1 MSIGKCTRFQR
12 TASALYNN
20 ISLLNK
26 IHEALSIWP
35 NDWPSR
41 LFTRRPGCIFVV
53 RCHVEAVDLIHCQA
67 QCFGDPFT
75 IFRICLIAV
84 SDMTDLDE
92 LFGST
97 DLGGRVIEQ
106 LLLFAIRFD
115 NAEEVSRLGEVILI
129 IISEVIGVSSSLKF
143 QRWLFGLG
151 LLLPLTIA
159 VGQEQPE
166 AKEPPLE

>member
-12 TASALYNN
+12 TDSALYNKKR
-20 ISLLNK
+20 LLKK
-26 IHEALSIWP
+26 IQEALSHYA

-75 IFRICLIAV
+75 LFRICLIAV

-97 DLGGRVIEQ
+97 GLGGRVIEQ

-143 QRWLFGLG
+143 QWWLFGLW

-159 VGQEQPE
+159 VGLNIGRAQV
-166 AKEPPLE
+166 